1 MNKNCRCFTI
11 LIKDYYLV
19 CNNHFDPVMT
29 TPDSLKSAY
38 HAAKGQ
44 YAVLGVDTDSAL
56 QRLGEVPISL
66 HCWQSDDVGG
76 FEDPGA
82 PVTGGIQATG
92 NYPGKARNIGEV
104 RADLEKVF
112 SLVPGKH
119 RLSLHAIYGDFNGK
133 KADRNR
139 VGPEHFQSWVD
150 WAKALRIGL
159 DFNSTLFSHP
169 KADSGYT
176 LSDNDPAIRT
186 FWIEHVNRC
195 REISDF
201 IGKELKNRCIH
212 NIWIPDGSKDLT
224 VNRYKHR
231 GYLKESLDAVFAKA
245 YDPSFMSDAVESKLF
260 GIGLEAFTVGS
271 HEFYLGYAIQN
282 NIMPCLDIGH
292 FHPTEQVSDKI
303 SALFQFVPELL
314 LHVTRPIR
322 WDSDHVVIL
331 NDDVRSLFEEI
342 VWADKLE
349 NVNIGLD
356 FFDASINRIGAY
368 VIGIRAVQKAIL
380 LALLDPIEQ
389 LREYEENGLYFE
401 RLALM
406 EEAKSKP
413 SGAVWDYHCLM
424 NDVPVAENY
433 IPEIQ
438 KYEREVLSGR

>member
-1 MNKNCRCFTI
+1 MA
-11 LIKDYYLV
+11 
-19 CNNHFDPVMT
+19 
-29 TPDSLKSAY
+29 TPDSIKSAY
-38 HAAKGQ
+38 DAAKEQ
-44 YAVLGVDTDSAL
+44 YAALGVNTDLAL
-56 QRLGEVPISL
+56 QKLENVSISL

-76 FEDPGA
+76 FEDSGA

-104 RADLEKVF
+104 MADLEKVL

-133 KADRNR
+133 KTDRNR
-139 VGPEHFQSWVD
+139 IEPEHFQSWVD
-150 WAKALRIGL
+150 WAKTLQVGL

-169 KADSGYT
+169 KSDSGYT
-176 LSDNDPAIRT
+176 LSDNDPSIRA
-186 FWIEHVNRC
+186 FWIEHVNQC
-195 REISDF
+195 RKISAF
-201 IGKELKNRCIH
+201 MGKELKDRCIH

-231 GYLKESLDAVFAKA
+231 CYLKESLDTIFTRV
-245 YDPSFMSDAVESKLF
+245 YEPSHMTDAVESKLF
-260 GIGLEAFTVGS
+260 GIGLEAFTAGS

-282 NIMPCLDIGH
+282 NIMLCLDIGH

-303 SALFQFVPELL
+303 SALFQYVPELL

-331 NDDVRSLFEEI
+331 NDDIRSLFDEI
-342 VWADKLE
+342 VWADKLDK
-349 NVNIGLD
+349 VNIGLD

-380 LALLDPIEQ
+380 LALLSPVKR
-389 LREYEENGLYFE
+389 LRDYEENGLFFE

-406 EEAKSKP
+406 EELKSKP
-413 SGAVWDYHCLM
+413 YGAVWDYFCRM
-424 NDVPVAENY
+424 KGVPEAENY

-438 KYEREVLSGR
+438 KYEREVLSSR